1 MTNNF
6 EDLKIKNLPFLNK
19 NLKRIDKAIIE
30 SLPPKNFSNISKAI
44 HYSVLNGGKRIRP
57 QLVLLM
63 AEALKVD
70 VNPKTIDLMA
80 ASGELIHS
88 YSLIHDDLP
97 SMDDDDYRRGKL
109 SCHKKFDEATAILAG
124 DAIQPLA
131 LEVLTT
137 IKDKKLK
144 PEQKLKIIN
153 LFAKACGPRG
163 MVEGQSR
170 DLAAE
175 GKKVKIEDL
184 DKIHYLKT
192 GKLIEAC
199 VESIC
204 ILKEGLSKKDI
215 KAFLIFAKKF
225 GLAFQ
230 IKDDIL
236 DVIGDEKK
244 IGKPLNSDAQK
255 NKATYPSIIGLKA
268 SQERAEKLCFEALK
282 ILSTLPYNTE
292 NLAKLSKFIILRDK

>member
-1 MTNNF
+1 MTNNL
-6 EDLKIKNLPFLNK
+6 ETLDLKDLPFLNK
-19 NLKRIDKAIIE
+19 NLKRIDKAILQ
-30 SLPPKNFSNISKAI
+30 SLPPKNLSKISKAI

-63 AEALKVD
+63 AETLE
-70 VNPKTIDLMA
+70 VNVSQKTIDLMA
-80 ASGELIHS
+80 ASGELIHC

-97 SMDDDDYRRGKL
+97 SMDDDDFRRGKL

-137 IKDKKLK
+137 INDKKLL

-153 LFAKACGPRG
+153 LFAKACGPKG

-170 DLAAE
+170 DIDAE
-175 GKKVKIEDL
+175 GKNIKINAL
-184 DKIHYLKT
+184 DEIHYLKT

-204 ILKEGLSKKDI
+204 ILKKDLPKKHL
-215 KAFLIFAKKF
+215 KAFLDFAKKF

-236 DVIGDEKK
+236 DVLGDEST
-244 IGKPLNSDAQK
+244 IGKPINSDSK
-255 NKATYPSIIGLKA
+255 HNKATYPSIIGLEA
-268 SQERAEKLCFEALK
+268 SQLRAEKLCYEALK
-282 ILSTLPYNTE
+282 ILNKLPYNTD
-292 NLAKLSKFIILRDK
+292 NLIKLSKFIILRNK

>member
-6 EDLKIKNLPFLNK
+6 EDLKIKDLPFLNK

-30 SLPPKNFSNISKAI
+30 SLPPKNFSKISKAI

-109 SCHKKFDEATAILAG
+109 SCHKKFGEATAILAG

-131 LEVLTT
+131 LEILTT

-255 NKATYPSIIGLKA
+255 NKATYPAIIGVKA

-282 ILSTLPYNTE
+282 ILSALPYNTE

>member
-1 MTNNF
+1 MTNNL
-6 EDLKIKNLPFLNK
+6 EALDLKDLPFLNK
-19 NLKRIDKAIIE
+19 NLKRIDKAILQ
-30 SLPPKNFSNISKAI
+30 SLPPKNLSKISKAI

-63 AEALKVD
+63 AETLKVD
-70 VNPKTIDLMA
+70 VSQKTIDLMA
-80 ASGELIHS
+80 ASGELIHC

-97 SMDDDDYRRGKL
+97 SMDDDDFRRGKL

-137 IKDKKLK
+137 INDKKLL

-153 LFAKACGPRG
+153 LFAKACGPKG

-170 DLAAE
+170 DIDAE
-175 GKKVKIEDL
+175 GKNIKIDAL
-184 DKIHYLKT
+184 DEIHYLKT

-204 ILKEGLSKKDI
+204 ILKKDLPKKHL
-215 KAFLIFAKKF
+215 KAFLDFAKKF
-225 GLAFQ
+225 GLSFQ

-236 DVIGDEKK
+236 DVLGDEST
-244 IGKPLNSDAQK
+244 IGKPVNSDSK
-255 NKATYPSIIGLKA
+255 HNKATYPSIIGLEA
-268 SQERAEKLCFEALK
+268 SQLRAEKLCSEALK
-282 ILSTLPYNTE
+282 ILNKLPYNTD
-292 NLAKLSKFIILRDK
+292 NLIKLSKFIILRNK

>member
-6 EDLKIKNLPFLNK
+6 EDFDIKDLPFLNN
-19 NLKRIDKAIIE
+19 NLKRINRAILE
-30 SLPPKNFSNISKAI
+30 SLPPKNFSKISRAI

-70 VNPKTIDLMA
+70 VSPKTIDLMA
-80 ASGELIHS
+80 ASGELIHC

-97 SMDDDDYRRGKL
+97 SMDDDDFRRGKP

-137 IKDKKLK
+137 IEDKKLK
-144 PEQKLKIIN
+144 SQQKLKIIN
-153 LFAKACGPRG
+153 LFAKACGPNG

-175 GKKVKIEDL
+175 GKKIKIEDL
-184 DKIHYLKT
+184 DEIHYLKT

-204 ILKEGLSKKDI
+204 TLKDGLPKKDI
-215 KAFLIFAKKF
+215 KAFLTFARKF

-236 DVIGDEKK
+236 DVLGDEKK
-244 IGKPLNSDAQK
+244 IGKPLNSDSLQ
-255 NKATYPSIIGLKA
+255 NKATYPSIIGLKE
-268 SQERAEKLCFEALK
+268 SQKRAEKLCFDALK
-282 ILSTLPYNTE
+282 ILLKLPYNTE
-292 NLAKLSKFIILRDK
+292 NLIKLSKFIILRDK

>member
-1 MTNNF
+1 MINNF
-6 EDLKIKNLPFLNK
+6 EDLDIKDLPFLNN
-19 NLKRIDKAIIE
+19 NLKRINRAILE
-30 SLPPKNFSNISKAI
+30 SLPPKNFSKISKAI

-70 VNPKTIDLMA
+70 VSPKTIDLMA
-80 ASGELIHS
+80 ASGELIHC

-97 SMDDDDYRRGKL
+97 SMDDDDFRRGKL

-137 IKDKKLK
+137 IEDKKLK
-144 PEQKLKIIN
+144 SQQKLKIIN
-153 LFAKACGPRG
+153 LFAKACGPNG

-175 GKKVKIEDL
+175 VKKIKIEDL
-184 DKIHYLKT
+184 DEIHYLKT

-204 ILKEGLSKKDI
+204 TLKDGLSKKDM
-215 KAFLIFAKKF
+215 KAFLTFARKF

-236 DVIGDEKK
+236 DVLGDEKK
-244 IGKPLNSDAQK
+244 IGKPLNSDSLQ
-255 NKATYPSIIGLKA
+255 NKATYPSIIGLQE
-268 SQERAEKLCFEALK
+268 SQKRAEKLCFDALK
-282 ILSTLPYNTE
+282 ILLKLPYNTE
-292 NLAKLSKFIILRDK
+292 NLIKLSKFIILRDK

>member
-1 MTNNF
+1 MTNNP
-6 EDLKIKNLPFLNK
+6 EVLDLKDLPFLNK
-19 NLKRIDKAIIE
+19 NLKRIDKAILK
-30 SLPPKNFSNISKAI
+30 SLPPKNYSKISKAI

-70 VNPKTIDLMA
+70 VSPKTIDLMA
-80 ASGELIHS
+80 AAGELIHC

-97 SMDDDDYRRGKL
+97 SMDDDDFRRGKL

-131 LEVLTT
+131 LEILTT
-137 IKDKKLK
+137 IKDEKLK
-144 PEQKLKIIN
+144 PDQKLKIIN
-153 LFAKACGPRG
+153 LFAKACGPKG

-184 DKIHYLKT
+184 DKIHHLKT

-204 ILKEGLSKKDI
+204 VLKDGLSKKDR
-215 KAFLIFAKKF
+215 KAFLIFARKF

-255 NKATYPSIIGLKA
+255 NKATYPAIIGVKA

-282 ILSTLPYNTE
+282 ILSALPYNTE

>member
-1 MTNNF
+1 MTNNL
-6 EDLKIKNLPFLNK
+6 EALDLKDLPFLNK
-19 NLKRIDKAIIE
+19 NLKRIDKAILQ
-30 SLPPKNFSNISKAI
+30 SLPPKNLSKISKAI

-63 AEALKVD
+63 AETLEVD
-70 VNPKTIDLMA
+70 VSQKTIDLMA
-80 ASGELIHS
+80 ASGELIHC

-97 SMDDDDYRRGKL
+97 SMDDDDFRRGKP

-137 IKDKKLK
+137 INDKKLK
-144 PEQKLKIIN
+144 SEQKLKIIN
-153 LFAKACGPRG
+153 LFAKACGPKG

-170 DLAAE
+170 DIDAE
-175 GKKVKIEDL
+175 GKNIKIDVL
-184 DKIHYLKT
+184 DEIHYLKT

-204 ILKEGLSKKDI
+204 FLKNDLPKKHLR
-215 KAFLIFAKKF
+215 AFLDFAKKF

-236 DVIGDEKK
+236 DVLGDEKK
-244 IGKPLNSDAQK
+244 IGKPINSDSK
-255 NKATYPSIIGLKA
+255 HNKATYPSIIGLEA
-268 SQERAEKLCFEALK
+268 SQLRAEKLCSEALK
-282 ILSTLPYNTE
+282 ILNKLPYNTD
-292 NLAKLSKFIILRDK
+292 NLIKLSKFIILRNK

>member
-1 MTNNF
+1 MTNNL
-6 EDLKIKNLPFLNK
+6 ETLDLKNLPFLNK
-19 NLKRIDKAIIE
+19 NLKRIDKAILQ
-30 SLPPKNFSNISKAI
+30 SLPPKNLSKISRAI

-63 AEALKVD
+63 AETLEVD
-70 VNPKTIDLMA
+70 VSQKTIDLMA
-80 ASGELIHS
+80 ASGELIHC

-97 SMDDDDYRRGKL
+97 SMDDDDFRRGKL

-137 IKDKKLK
+137 INDKKLK
-144 PEQKLKIIN
+144 SEQKLKIIN
-153 LFAKACGPRG
+153 LFAKACGPKG

-170 DLAAE
+170 DIDAE
-175 GKKVKIEDL
+175 GKNIKIDVL
-184 DKIHYLKT
+184 DEIHYLKT

-204 ILKEGLSKKDI
+204 FLKNDLPKKHLR
-215 KAFLIFAKKF
+215 AFLDFAKKF

-236 DVIGDEKK
+236 DVLGDEKK
-244 IGKPLNSDAQK
+244 IGKPINSDSK
-255 NKATYPSIIGLKA
+255 HNKATYPSIIGLEA
-268 SQERAEKLCFEALK
+268 SQLRAEKLCSEALK
-282 ILSTLPYNTE
+282 ILNKLPYNTD
-292 NLAKLSKFIILRDK
+292 NLIKLSKFIILRNK

>member
-6 EDLKIKNLPFLNK
+6 EDFDIKDLPFLNN
-19 NLKRIDKAIIE
+19 NLKRINRAILE
-30 SLPPKNFSNISKAI
+30 SLPPKNFSKISRAI

-70 VNPKTIDLMA
+70 VSPKTIDLMA
-80 ASGELIHS
+80 ASGELIHC

-97 SMDDDDYRRGKL
+97 SMDDDDFRRGKP

-137 IKDKKLK
+137 IEDKKLK
-144 PEQKLKIIN
+144 SQQKLKIIN
-153 LFAKACGPRG
+153 LFAKACGPNG

-175 GKKVKIEDL
+175 GKKIKIEDL
-184 DKIHYLKT
+184 DEIHYLKT

-204 ILKEGLSKKDI
+204 TLKDDLSKKDM
-215 KAFLIFAKKF
+215 KAFLNFARKF

-236 DVIGDEKK
+236 DVLGDEKK
-244 IGKPLNSDAQK
+244 IGKPLNSDSLQ
-255 NKATYPSIIGLKA
+255 NKATYPSIIGLKE
-268 SQERAEKLCFEALK
+268 SQKRAEKLCFDALK
-282 ILSTLPYNTE
+282 ILLKLPYNTE
-292 NLAKLSKFIILRDK
+292 NLIKLSKFIILRDK

>member
-1 MTNNF
+1 MINNL
-6 EDLKIKNLPFLNK
+6 ETLDLKDLPFLNK
-19 NLKRIDKAIIE
+19 NLERIDKAILN
-30 SLPPKNFSNISKAI
+30 SLPPRNYSKISKAI

-70 VNPKTIDLMA
+70 VSPKTIDLMA
-80 ASGELIHS
+80 AAGEMIHC

-97 SMDDDDYRRGKL
+97 SMDDDDFRRGKL

-131 LEVLTT
+131 LEILTT
-137 IKDKKLK
+137 IKDEKLK

-153 LFAKACGPRG
+153 LFAKACGPKG

-175 GKKVKIEDL
+175 GKKIKIKDL
-184 DKIHYLKT
+184 DEIHHLKT

-204 ILKEGLSKKDI
+204 VLKDGLLEKDA
-215 KAFLIFAKKF
+215 KAFLTFARKF

-236 DVIGDEKK
+236 DILGDEKK
-244 IGKPLNSDAQK
+244 IGKPLNSDFKK
-255 NKATYPSIIGLKA
+255 NKATYPAIIGLKA
-268 SQERAEKLCFEALK
+268 SQERAEKLCIDALK
-282 ILSTLPYNTE
+282 ILSKLPYNTE
-292 NLAKLSKFIILRDK
+292 NLIKLSKFIILRDK

>member
-1 MTNNF
+1 MITKEKEENLANLSF
-6 EDLKIKNLPFLNK
+6 LED
-19 NLKRIDKAIIE
+19 NLKRINQAITE
-30 SLPPKNFSNISKAI
+30 ALPPKGLSKISEAI

-63 AEALKVD
+63 AESLDLD
-70 VNPKTIDLMA
+70 VKQKTVDLMA
-80 ASGELIHS
+80 AAGELIHS

-97 SMDDDDYRRGKL
+97 SMDDDDYRRGQL
-109 SCHKKFDEATAILAG
+109 SCHKRFDEATAILAG

-137 IKDKKLK
+137 INDEKLR
-144 PEQKLKIIN
+144 PESKLKIIN
-153 LFAKACGPRG
+153 LFAKACGPNG

-170 DLAAE
+170 DLEAE
-175 GKKVKIEDL
+175 GKIVSVEEL
-184 DKIHYLKT
+184 DEIHYLKT

-204 ILKEGLSKKDI
+204 ILKENLTDQHLKG
-215 KAFLIFAKKF
+215 FLNFAKKF

-236 DVIGDEKK
+236 DVIGDEKVM
-244 IGKPLNSDAQK
+244 GKPKNSDLGLK
-255 NKATYPSIIGLKA
+255 KASYPAIIGLEA
-268 SQERAEKLCFEALK
+268 SQERAEILCSEALE
-282 ILSTLPYNTE
+282 ILSKLPYKTE
-292 NLAKLSKFIILRDK
+292 RLIKLSKFIILRDK

>member
-1 MTNNF
+1 MTSKAI
-6 EDLKIKNLPFLNK
+6 DLSFKSLPFLNK
-19 NLKRIDKAIIE
+19 NLKRIDRAIHQ
-30 SLPPKNFSNISKAI
+30 SLPPKNLSKVTKAI

-63 AEALKVD
+63 AEALKVE
-70 VNPKTIDLMA
+70 VSPKTIDLMA
-80 ASGELIHS
+80 ASGELIHC

-97 SMDDDDYRRGKL
+97 SMDNDDYRRGKL

-137 IKDKKLK
+137 INDKKLK

-153 LFAKACGPRG
+153 LFAKACGPKG

-170 DLAAE
+170 DLDAE
-175 GKKVKIEDL
+175 NRKIKIDEL
-184 DKIHYLKT
+184 DEIHHLKT

-204 ILKEGLSKKDI
+204 ILKENLPKKHL
-215 KAFLIFAKKF
+215 KAFLNFAKKF

-236 DVIGDEKK
+236 DVIGDEKI
-244 IGKPLNSDAQK
+244 IGKPLNSDTK
-255 NKATYPSIIGLKA
+255 HNKATYPSIIGIEA
-268 SQERAEKLCFEALK
+268 SQERAEKLCTEALE
-282 ILSTLPYNTE
+282 ILSELPYDNK
-292 NLAKLSKFIILRDK
+292 NLIKLSKFIILRNK

>member
-109 SCHKKFDEATAILAG
+109 SCHKKFGEATAILAG

-131 LEVLTT
+131 LEILTT

-175 GKKVKIEDL
+175 GKKVKIKDL

-244 IGKPLNSDAQK
+244 IGKPLNSDARK
-255 NKATYPSIIGLKA
+255 NKATYPAIIGVKA

>member
-1 MTNNF
+1 MINNP
-6 EDLKIKNLPFLNK
+6 EALDLKYLPFLNK
-19 NLKRIDKAIIE
+19 NLKRIDKAILK
-30 SLPPKNFSNISKAI
+30 SLPPKNYSKISKAI

-70 VNPKTIDLMA
+70 VSPKTIDLMA
-80 ASGELIHS
+80 AAGELIHC

-97 SMDDDDYRRGKL
+97 SMDDDDFRRGKL

-131 LEVLTT
+131 LEILTT
-137 IKDKKLK
+137 INDENLK
-144 PEQKLKIIN
+144 PDQKLKIIN
-153 LFAKACGPRG
+153 LFAKACGPKG

-175 GKKVKIEDL
+175 GKKIKIKDL
-184 DKIHYLKT
+184 DEMHYLKT

-204 ILKEGLSKKDI
+204 ILKDGLTKKDV
-215 KAFLIFAKKF
+215 KAFLNFARKF

-244 IGKPLNSDAQK
+244 IGKPLNSDSEK

-268 SQERAEKLCFEALK
+268 SRERAEKLCDEALK
-282 ILSTLPYNTE
+282 ILSKLPYNTK
-292 NLAKLSKFIILRDK
+292 NLVKLSKFIILRDK

>member
-70 VNPKTIDLMA
+70 VNQKTIDLMA

-109 SCHKKFDEATAILAG
+109 SCHKKFGEATAILAG

-131 LEVLTT
+131 LEILTT

-175 GKKVKIEDL
+175 GKKVKIKDL

-255 NKATYPSIIGLKA
+255 NKATYPAIIGLKA
-268 SQERAEKLCFEALK
+268 SQEKAEKLCFEALK

>member
-109 SCHKKFDEATAILAG
+109 SCHKKFGEATAILAG

-131 LEVLTT
+131 LEILTT

-175 GKKVKIEDL
+175 GKKVKIKDL

-244 IGKPLNSDAQK
+244 IGKPLNSDVQK

-268 SQERAEKLCFEALK
+268 SQERAEKLCLEALK

>member
-1 MTNNF
+1 MLNNL
-6 EDLKIKNLPFLNK
+6 ESLDIKDLPFIDK

-30 SLPPKNFSNISKAI
+30 SLPPKNFSKISKAI

-70 VNPKTIDLMA
+70 VSPKTIDLMA
-80 ASGELIHS
+80 AAGELIHC

-97 SMDDDDYRRGKL
+97 SMDDDDFRRGKL

-131 LEVLTT
+131 LEILTT

-175 GKKVKIEDL
+175 GKKIKIEDL
-184 DKIHYLKT
+184 DEIHYLKT

-204 ILKEGLSKKDI
+204 ILKDELSKKDMD
-215 KAFLIFAKKF
+215 AFLIFARKF

-236 DVIGDEKK
+236 DVLGDEKK
-244 IGKPLNSDAQK
+244 IGKPLYSDSQK
-255 NKATYPSIIGLKA
+255 NKATYPAIIGIKA
-268 SQERAEKLCFEALK
+268 SQERAEKLTFEALN
-282 ILSTLPYNTE
+282 ILSKLPYNTE
-292 NLAKLSKFIILRDK
+292 NLVKLSKFIILRDK

>member
-1 MTNNF
+1 MTNNL
-6 EDLKIKNLPFLNK
+6 EDLDIKDLPFLNE
-19 NLKRIDKAIIE
+19 NLKRIDKAILE
-30 SLPPKNFSNISKAI
+30 SLPPKNFSKISKAI
-44 HYSVLNGGKRIRP
+44 HYSVFNGGKRIRP
-57 QLVLLM
+57 QLILLM
-63 AEALKVD
+63 AEALNID
-70 VNPKTIDLMA
+70 VSPKTIALMA
-80 ASGELIHS
+80 ASGELIHC

-97 SMDDDDYRRGKL
+97 SMDDDDFRRGKL

-144 PEQKLKIIN
+144 SEQKLRIIN
-153 LFAKACGPRG
+153 LFAKACGPKG

-170 DLAAE
+170 DLSSE
-175 GKKVKIEDL
+175 GKKIKIGDL
-184 DKIHYLKT
+184 DKIHNLKT

-204 ILKEGLSKKDI
+204 ILKDGLSKKDK
-215 KAFLIFAKKF
+215 KAFLVFAKKF

-236 DVIGDEKK
+236 DVLGDEKK
-244 IGKPLNSDAQK
+244 IGKPLNSDSKQ

-268 SQERAEKLCFEALK
+268 SQIRAENLCLDALK
-282 ILSTLPYNTE
+282 ILSKLPYNTE
-292 NLAKLSKFIILRDK
+292 NLIKLSKFIILRDK

>member
-1 MTNNF
+1 M
-6 EDLKIKNLPFLNK
+6 DRHKLKHILFVFDS
-19 NLKRIDKAIIE
+19 RAT
-30 SLPPKNFSNISKAI
+30 F
-44 HYSVLNGGKRIRP
+44 
-57 QLVLLM
+57 
-63 AEALKVD
+63 
-70 VNPKTIDLMA
+70 
-80 ASGELIHS
+80 S
-88 YSLIHDDLP
+88 YSNN
-97 SMDDDDYRRGKL
+97 
-109 SCHKKFDEATAILAG
+109 
-124 DAIQPLA
+124 
-131 LEVLTT
+131 VLQKI

-153 LFAKACGPRG
+153 FFAKACGPRG

-184 DKIHYLKT
+184 DKIHHLKT

-204 ILKEGLSKKDI
+204 VLKDGLSKKDR
-215 KAFLIFAKKF
+215 KAFLIFARKF

-255 NKATYPSIIGLKA
+255 NKATYPAIIGVKA

-282 ILSTLPYNTE
+282 ILSALPYNTE

>member
-6 EDLKIKNLPFLNK
+6 EDFKIKDLPFLNK

-30 SLPPKNFSNISKAI
+30 SLPPKNFSKISKAI

-175 GKKVKIEDL
+175 GKKLKIEDL

-204 ILKEGLSKKDI
+204 VLRDGLSKKDI
-215 KAFLIFAKKF
+215 KAFLIFARKF

-244 IGKPLNSDAQK
+244 IGKPLNSDVQK
-255 NKATYPSIIGLKA
+255 NKATYPAIIGVKA
-268 SQERAEKLCFEALK
+268 SQERAEKLCLEALK
-282 ILSTLPYNTE
+282 ILSSLPYNTE

>member
-1 MTNNF
+1 MTVK
-6 EDLKIKNLPFLNK
+6 EEVDLSNLSFLNS
-19 NLKRIDKAIIE
+19 NLERINKAIVE
-30 SLPPKNFSNISKAI
+30 TLPPRDLSKISQAI

-63 AEALKVD
+63 AESLNLN
-70 VNPKTIDLMA
+70 VNSKTIDLMA

-137 IKDKKLK
+137 IEDKKLK
-144 PEQKLKIIN
+144 PESKLKIIN

-170 DLAAE
+170 DLEAE
-175 GKKVKIEDL
+175 GKEITVEEL
-184 DKIHYLKT
+184 DEIHYLKT

-204 ILKEGLSKKDI
+204 VLKDDLPNTHL
-215 KAFLIFAKKF
+215 KAFLEFAKKF

-236 DVIGDEKK
+236 DVVGDERVM
-244 IGKPLNSDAQK
+244 GKPLNSDSK
-255 NKATYPSIIGLKA
+255 LNKASYPAIIGLEA
-268 SQERAEKLCFEALK
+268 SQERAEKLCSEALE
-282 ILSTLPYNTE
+282 ILSTLPYETSK
-292 NLAKLSKFIILRDK
+292 LIQLSKFIILRDK